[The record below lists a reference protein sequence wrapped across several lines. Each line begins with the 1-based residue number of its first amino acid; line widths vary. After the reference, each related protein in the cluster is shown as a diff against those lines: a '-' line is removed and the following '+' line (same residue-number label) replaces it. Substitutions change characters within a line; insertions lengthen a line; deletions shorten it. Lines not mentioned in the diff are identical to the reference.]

1 MKIYELCEKL
11 TELCHEGKAQE
22 EIFIMSSQMV
32 TTVDD
37 DDGSVGYEMQDQ
49 LMACALI
56 RENGKIFIRESP
68 F

>member
-1 MKIYELCEKL
+1 MREKL
-11 TELCHEGKAQE
+11 RKR
-22 EIFIMSSQMV
+22 FFVMSSQMV

-37 DDGSVGYEMQDQ
+37 EDGSVGYEMQDQ
-49 LMACALI
+49 LMPCALI

>member
-1 MKIYELCEKL
+1 MKICELCEKL

-22 EIFIMSSQMV
+22 EIFVMSSQMV

-37 DDGSVGYEMQDQ
+37 EDGSVGYEMQDQ
-49 LMACALI
+49 LMPCDVVH
-56 RENGKIFIRESP
+56 ENGKFIIRESP